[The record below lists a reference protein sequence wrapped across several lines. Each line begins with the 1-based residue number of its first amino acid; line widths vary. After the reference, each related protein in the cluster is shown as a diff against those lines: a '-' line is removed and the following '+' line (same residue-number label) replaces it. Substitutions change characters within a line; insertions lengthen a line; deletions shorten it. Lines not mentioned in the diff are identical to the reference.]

1 MDKKYNVISQL
12 GEKGREA
19 RAFLVEDKFQCTYA
33 AKQFRKNKSENAIIN
48 EINLQ
53 RKCSKYDISPK
64 IVDYNLKHK
73 YIVMEK
79 MGCHLTQ
86 MIVDSGGRLSE
97 FHQKSIV
104 NMMKMLDKIGVFQSD
119 PNLLNYMV
127 KNGKIYMIDF
137 GAVQGPEAFTKTP
150 TPNMSIGLVAFILKL
165 KDVGFPPTTYSYI
178 LSRLPQDK
186 KQLINI

>member
-1 MDKKYNVISQL
+1 MEKKYSVISQL

-19 RAFLVEDKFQCTYA
+19 RVFLVEDKFQCTYA
-33 AKQFRKNKSENAIIN
+33 AKQFRKNKAENAIIN

-53 RKCSKYDISPK
+53 RKCSKYELSPK
-64 IVDYNLKHK
+64 IVDYNLKDK

-79 MGCHLTQ
+79 MGCHLTD
-86 MIVDSGGRLSE
+86 MIVAAGGRLSE

-104 NMMKMLDKIGVFQSD
+104 KMMKTLDKICVFQSD

-137 GAVQGPEAFTKTP
+137 GAVRGPEAFIQTR
-150 TPNMSIGLVAFILKL
+150 TPNMSTGLLAFVLKM
-165 KDVGFPPTTYSYI
+165 KDVGFPPATYAYM

-186 KQLINI
+186 QQLIK

>member
-1 MDKKYNVISQL
+1 MERKYNVISQL

-19 RAFLVEDKFQCTYA
+19 RVFLVEDKFNCTYA

-53 RKCSKYDISPK
+53 RKCSKYEISPK
-64 IVDYNLKHK
+64 IVDYNLTHK

-104 NMMKMLDKIGVFQSD
+104 KIMKTLDKICVFQSD

-178 LSRLPQDK
+178 LSRLPQDT
-186 KQLINI
+186 QNLINI